1 MSDDPSPG
9 SDPGTGSS
17 WWPSESGAGAGLVEV
32 QASSGERVCG
42 ELAEAPAGQLR
53 IIADGSPVSVGLHAV
68 SSLRSVD
75 SC

>member
-9 SDPGTGSS
+9 SDPDR
-17 WWPSESGAGAGLVEV
+17 LVEV

-42 ELAEAPAGQLR
+42 ELAEAPAGQPR
-53 IIADGSPVSVGLHAV
+53 IIADGSPVSVGLQAV